1 MTARVVDIGGIVD
14 HDFLFIVVVCVRVF
28 PVILV
33 SLVSLEDSEE
43 VRKLNAFTTNFMCT
57 YRF

>member
-33 SLVSLEDSEE
+33 SLVSLEDPGRS
-43 VRKLNAFTTNFMCT
+43 
-57 YRF
+57 